1 MDDPHPTLVTPC
13 ETLGSGAGP
22 TRPSPV
28 QSSWS
33 EGPSLCQALSSGSWI
48 IENRTPSRNLD
59 GVVRQD
65 SVFYPGNRS
74 PVASCLLT
82 LVFWSSLLHG
92 SRGTASPHLCDVQ
105 K

>member
-1 MDDPHPTLVTPC
+1 MDDPHPILVTPC
-13 ETLGSGAGP
+13 ETLGGLVQRGP
-22 TRPSPV
+22 LPM

-48 IENRTPSRNLD
+48 TENRTASRNLD

-82 LVFWSSLLHG
+82 LVYWSGLFHG